1 MDIKVAEVLLEQVK
15 KAKELYE
22 NACSES
28 FKRRCSYGGDKVA
41 YSQEEIEEANKD
53 AMEKYNIYNALEHKF
68 NDYVDKLIE
77 IQEPESI
84 IGGRTLTGYQGRLKE
99 LFVCD
104 LANIPLSDREE
115 GTIVMPY
122 EFNLEGKA
130 TKVIKSKKYKIKRID
145 GKVYLVTKLDYFI

>member
-15 KAKELYE
+15 KAKELYDE
-22 NACSES
+22 ASMES
-28 FKRRCSYGGDKVA
+28 FKRRCSYGGEKVA

-53 AMEKYNIYNALEHKF
+53 AIEKYNTYYALENKF
-68 NDYVDKLIE
+68 NKYVDKLIE
-77 IQEPESI
+77 IQEPENI
-84 IGGRTLTGYQGRLKE
+84 IGGRTLTGFQGRLKE

-104 LANIPLSDREE
+104 LSNIPLSDKDE
-115 GTIVMPY
+115 GTIIMPY
-122 EFNLEGKA
+122 EFNFEGKA